1 MHVSAPRA
9 CPQSSAGATAP
20 CPAAAPPSD
29 PRGCASPPPATTTPP
44 RTSSDAAVAHAAR
57 EAVPPKPDAAAAA
70 FVRQLRQMPEGAA
83 LARAEADLRAA
94 GGLYDQGRRLA
105 ATTAEAQ
112 VSFVESVEDAR
123 CSFPP
128 RRAPRAERWRLAA
141 LAAGVSP
148 DWRPPGG
155 ACTLFLPEHEHIF
168 DDMRAWVG
176 AAKRECQAVE
186 RGEDPDPPPD
196 LHVSAALM
204 RPEARALAPWLTGGI
219 YAAAPVPVAVV
230 YPSSPRGLAHGGHDV
245 DLEWFLKQAADP
257 SEPDPGIA
265 FELADGLESESAAV
279 DSNLAF
285 HHPSFWGPDEAYREK
300 SLAALR
306 DEAAQG
312 AFIELGEVPMLPLRC
327 SPRFIVDQGYYSD
340 GIRRRLRAILNL
352 AWGDPSVNDLI
363 DLADLHDLKLTSGVR
378 FGRAVGI
385 LREMLGPI
393 GIALLK
399 RDMKNAFRQLPFS
412 PLDWWQ
418 QCCISPRGVEV
429 DTRVVMG
436 CRASVH
442 KFQRV
447 AELVGRAIRRRL
459 AAFDSLHPIAVPAVE
474 RVLATRAA
482 KLAADQ
488 ARKTSATHVY
498 IDDAVHG
505 TSNDPIPTASLHG
518 PERELALAAPS
529 AVVGAVER
537 GRAHEAIIDDTYAAT
552 GIVMAGRACEAGID
566 DKAEYNTEK
575 IEGLGVEVDAAM
587 GVLRYPP
594 RKISGLRQSIR
605 AVLAKTKAQPITNVS
620 SLIGKEKWLAHV
632 ALELDHFLRS
642 GYAIAKC
649 NAPYVVLSA
658 QFRIDQEAVLRSL
671 DEPHDVP
678 LVAASAFPPPES
690 PSTLLVFQDAS
701 TSTGIGGWFARGGTL
716 YFVHEEWSAAQLRL
730 FADGTWSISPAEAWA
745 ELVLLSLAAT
755 HAPDARTVTNFTD
768 NESTRAAA
776 RRGSSRSSAMD
787 PLARAIAALGVQ
799 DGRITRTVRV
809 TTKENALADALS
821 RGDYDAVTVAA
832 AHLRLHAVR
841 LRVPD
846 ELWAYVPRAA

>member
-1 MHVSAPRA
+1 M
-9 CPQSSAGATAP
+9 
-20 CPAAAPPSD
+20 
-29 PRGCASPPPATTTPP
+29 
-44 RTSSDAAVAHAAR
+44 
-57 EAVPPKPDAAAAA
+57 PPKPDAAAAA

-112 VSFVESVEDAR
+112 ESFAESVEDVR

-128 RRAPRAERWRLAA
+128 RRAPRAERWRQTA

-155 ACTLFLPEHEHIF
+155 ARTLFLPEHEHAF
-168 DDMRAWVG
+168 EEMQRWVG
-176 AAKRECQAVE
+176 KAKHECQRIA
-186 RGEDPDPPPD
+186 RGEEPEPPED
-196 LHVSAALM
+196 LSVPAAFM

-230 YPSSPRGLAHGGHDV
+230 YPSSPRGLAHGGHDI
-245 DLEWFLKQAADP
+245 DLEWFLEQAADP

-265 FELADGLESESAAV
+265 FELADGLESESTVV

-285 HHPSFWGPDEAYREK
+285 HHPSFWGPDAAYREK
-300 SLAALR
+300 SLSALR
-306 DEAAQG
+306 EEAADG
-312 AFIELGEVPMLPLRC
+312 AFISLGEVPMLPLRC
-327 SPRFIVDQGYYSD
+327 SPRFVVDQGYKPD
-340 GIRRRLRAILNL
+340 GVTRALRAIINL

-363 DLADLHDLKLTSGVR
+363 ELADLHDMKLTSGVR

-385 LREMLGPI
+385 ICEILGPI
-393 GIALLK
+393 GVALLK
-399 RDMKNAFRQLPFS
+399 RDMKNAFRQVPFN

-447 AELVGRAIRRRL
+447 AEAIGRAIRRRL
-459 AAFDSLHPIAVPAVE
+459 AAFDGLHPITDPAVAA
-474 RVLATRAA
+474 VLAARAKKFGA
-482 KLAADQ
+482 EQDH
-488 ARKTSATHVY
+488 KTSTTHVY
-498 IDDAVHG
+498 VDDAVHG
-505 TSNDPIPTASLHG
+505 TANDPIPTASLSG
-518 PERELALAAPS
+518 PERELVLAAPT
-529 AVVGAVER
+529 AGDVVDR
-537 GRAHEAIIDDTYAAT
+537 GRAHEAIVDDTYAAT
-552 GIVMAGRACEAGID
+552 GIAMSA
-566 DKAEYNTEK
+566 DKNEYDTEK
-575 IEGLGVEVDAAM
+575 IEALGIEVEVSPKR
-587 GVLRYPP
+587 VLRYPP
-594 RKISGLRQSIR
+594 RKVSGLKKAITNT
-605 AVLAKTKAQPITNVS
+605 LAKERPQPVNNVS
-620 SLIGKEKWLAHV
+620 SLVGKEKWLAHV
-632 ALELDHFLRS
+632 ALELDHLLRS

-649 NAPYVVLSA
+649 NAPYVMLSA
-658 QFRIDQEAVLRSL
+658 QFRLDQEAILRSL

-690 PSTLLVFQDAS
+690 PHTLLVFQDAS

-716 YFVHEEWSAAQLRL
+716 YYVHEEWTAAQLQL

-745 ELVLLSLAAT
+745 ELVLLSLAAA

-799 DGRITRTVRV
+799 GGRITRTVRV

-821 RGDYDAVTVAA
+821 RGDYDAVTAAA

-846 ELWAYVPRAA
+846 ELWAYVPRTA